1 MVYMTQLMDYK
12 FFFKVFHEIVVGA
25 AKPLPFILDL
35 VEPICAVAN
44 LLVLGYITRREWKY
58 ERQTKMEAHI
68 ESTQNA
74 ILTRKKVWYDSMVTE
89 RVVSEFFICFESIE
103 RALGEDDANIENRI
117 NEVKKEMKK
126 CRNHVIPVLMV
137 FEVTLARN
145 INRLL
150 QDYEDYIMNN
160 ISSTNLNDEYL
171 YGRQIQQMKANLF
184 EFIYMYDFR
193 DYNI

>member
-1 MVYMTQLMDYK
+1 
-12 FFFKVFHEIVVGA
+12 
-25 AKPLPFILDL
+25 
-35 VEPICAVAN
+35 
-44 LLVLGYITRREWKY
+44 
-58 ERQTKMEAHI
+58 
-68 ESTQNA
+68 
-74 ILTRKKVWYDSMVTE
+74 
-89 RVVSEFFICFESIE
+89 
-103 RALGEDDANIENRI
+103 
-117 NEVKKEMKK
+117 MKK

-184 EFIYMYDFR
+184 EIIYMYDFR